1 MNLPALR
8 RILARRPKFVPGLEA
23 LEDRS
28 LLSVTAT
35 FSAGTLVLNG
45 DNSGNKITITDPGN
59 GTITVAATGVQKTP
73 FHNVNHIIVNGGN
86 GGNTLT
92 YNLTGALQESERLEF
107 NLGNGASNKFTGMV
121 TGNIPEGMRY
131 RLGVQGGRGKDNI
144 AVTYQGKMRGVLTLN
159 AVDNT
164 HVQPGNADK
173 INYQINLNPH
183 SNGTINPHVQG
194 GGGND
199 NLQLFVNQARPTDRP
214 TVNGARMVNGDGGLN
229 TCLSA
234 LPISEINCQ
243 M

>member
-1 MNLPALR
+1 
-8 RILARRPKFVPGLEA
+8 
-23 LEDRS
+23 
-28 LLSVTAT
+28 
-35 FSAGTLVLNG
+35 LVLNG

-107 NLGNGASNKFTGMV
+107 NLGNGASNKFTGML
-121 TGNIPEGMRY
+121 TGNIPEGMKY
-131 RLGVQGGRGKDNI
+131 RLGVQGGHGKDNI
-144 AVTYQGKMRGVLTLN
+144 AVTYQGKVRGVLSLN

-199 NLQLFVNQARPTDRP
+199 NLQLFVNKARPTDQP
-214 TVNGARMVNGDGGLN
+214 TVNGARMVNGDGGQN